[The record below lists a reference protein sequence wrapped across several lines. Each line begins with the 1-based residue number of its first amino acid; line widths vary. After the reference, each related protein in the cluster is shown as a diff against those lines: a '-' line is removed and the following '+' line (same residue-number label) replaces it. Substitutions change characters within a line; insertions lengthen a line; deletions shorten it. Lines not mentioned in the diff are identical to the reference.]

1 MTNYGRIHSTARPQ
15 EIVIT
20 NSSVFVASDIQPY
33 TRDIEEYHEEGYEY
47 NYVGYT
53 KDEYLIQQNQKI
65 TSLEEEL
72 KAAKILL
79 GVD

>member
-1 MTNYGRIHSTARPQ
+1 MTNYGRIHSAARPQ
-15 EIVIT
+15 EVVMT
-20 NSSVFVASDIQPY
+20 NSAVFVASDIQPY
-33 TRDIEEYHEEGYEY
+33 ERDIEGYHEEGYEY

-53 KDEYLIQQNQKI
+53 KDEYLIEQNKKI

-72 KAAKILL
+72 EAAKIIL